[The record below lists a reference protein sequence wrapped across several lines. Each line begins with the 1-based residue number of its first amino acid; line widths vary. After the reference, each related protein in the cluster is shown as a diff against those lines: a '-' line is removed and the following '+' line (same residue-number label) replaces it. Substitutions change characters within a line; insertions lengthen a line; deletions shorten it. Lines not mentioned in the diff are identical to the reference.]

1 MAKFYSFSDR
11 RPIEYAPQGNSIV
24 QEYELE
30 YSPQGVPHLIP
41 VGTYDLY
48 DVIQSFKDECDLGKI
63 FQRYA
68 NGDVMALNK
77 RQGVYADISGLPGD
91 VFAANSMIKRVRE
104 IYDSLEES
112 TRANYASFEDFVS
125 NPFAAFTD
133 SPSSDAGHT
142 QAGVDSDT
150 EVKS

>member
-11 RPIEYAPQGNSIV
+11 RPIEFAPQGNSIV

-77 RQGVYADISGLPGD
+77 RQGVYADISDLPGD
-91 VFAANSMIKRVRE
+91 IFAANSMIKRVKD
-104 IYDSLEES
+104 IYENLDEN
-112 TRANYASFEDFVS
+112 TRAMYASFEDFLE
-125 NPFAAFTD
+125 NPLAALTD
-133 SPSSDAGHT
+133 SPASDSGRAEAG
-142 QAGVDSDT
+142 ASAET
-150 EVKS
+150 EVIS

>member
-1 MAKFYSFSDR
+1 MAKFYSFSDCR
-11 RPIEYAPQGNSIV
+11 SIEYAPQGNSIV

-77 RQGVYADISGLPGD
+77 RQGVYADISDLPVD
-91 VFAANSMIKRVRE
+91 VFAANSMIKRVKD
-104 IYDSLEES
+104 IYEQLDES
-112 TRANYASFEDFVS
+112 TRANYASFEGFVA

-133 SPSSDAGHT
+133 SPAPDSGRAEAG
-142 QAGVDSDT
+142 AVAET

>member
-1 MAKFYSFSDR
+1 MAKFYSFSDH
-11 RPIEYAPQGNSIV
+11 RPIQIAPEGNSIV

-77 RQGVYADISGLPGD
+77 RQGVYSDISDLPGD
-91 VFAANSMIKRVRE
+91 VFAANSMINRVTE
-104 IYDSLEES
+104 IYENLDET
-112 TRANYASFEDFVS
+112 TRAKYASFEDFLR
-125 NPFAAFTD
+125 NPLAAFTD
-133 SPSSDAGHT
+133 SPASDAGHPE
-142 QAGVDSDT
+142 AGATSEA
-150 EVKS
+150 EVKK

>member
-1 MAKFYSFSDR
+1 MAKFYSFSDCR
-11 RPIEYAPQGNSIV
+11 SIEYAPQGNSIV

-77 RQGVYADISGLPGD
+77 RQGVYADISDLPAD
-91 VFAANSMIKRVRE
+91 VFAANSMIKRVKE
-104 IYDSLEES
+104 IYEQLDET
-112 TRANYASFEDFVS
+112 TRANYASFEDFVA
-125 NPFAAFTD
+125 NPFAALTD
-133 SPSSDAGHT
+133 SPASDSVRAETG
-142 QAGVDSDT
+142 AAAET

>member
-11 RPIEYAPQGNSIV
+11 RPIEYAPEGNSIV

-77 RQGVYADISGLPGD
+77 RQGVYADISDFPGD
-91 VFAANSMIKRVRE
+91 VFAANSMLKRVKE
-104 IYDSLEES
+104 IYEHLEES
-112 TRANYASFEDFVS
+112 TRANFASFEDFLA
-125 NPFAAFTD
+125 NPLAALTD
-133 SPSSDAGHT
+133 SPAPDSGLAEAG
-142 QAGVDSDT
+142 ASAET
-150 EVKS
+150 EVKN

>member
-11 RPIEYAPQGNSIV
+11 RPIEYAPEGNSIV

-77 RQGVYADISGLPGD
+77 RQGVYADISDLPGD
-91 VFAANSMIKRVRE
+91 VFAAHSMINRVKE
-104 IYDSLEES
+104 IYEHLDETS
-112 TRANYASFEDFVS
+112 RANYASFEDFVA
-125 NPFAAFTD
+125 NPFAALTD
-133 SPSSDAGHT
+133 SPAP
-142 QAGVDSDT
+142 DSGRSEAAAAAET